1 MEFTSVLRTSM
12 KMQGEMI
19 HYIAESRRQELMT
32 STPMPIFPLLL
43 DGSTDKAN
51 IDNEV
56 ILVVWCDQDG
66 TDEKVHT

>member
-1 MEFTSVLRTSM
+1 
-12 KMQGEMI
+12 MI
-19 HYIAESRRQELMT
+19 HYIAESRRQELIT
-32 STPMPIFPLLL
+32 RLGNAKYFSLLL

-56 ILVVWCDQDG
+56 ILVVWCDRDG